1 MPKVPRS
8 AYASA
13 CALKKDASSSRVGS
27 RLRLETAGAL
37 FAALVGVGVGL
48 IEIGGV
54 GFAVV
59 VFLGVVVGLNEDAS
73 IVVLV
78 GDGEPVGDAE
88 VGSMQSPSSDFAWC
102 SQYR

>member
-1 MPKVPRS
+1 MKKV
-8 AYASA
+8 A
-13 CALKKDASSSRVGS
+13 ALPEWAQ

-59 VFLGVVVGLNEDAS
+59 VFLGVVVGLDEDAS

-88 VGSMQSPSSDFAWC
+88 VGSMQSPSSDCAWC